1 MSIYGGT
8 LSEGTKKTYMSN
20 LKKINNKVEPTDI
33 KFLKKTDIVLE
44 KIKEIVNPNTRRTY
58 YISVVT
64 ALKDQPKY
72 KKEYDLYHAEM
83 MNINKELNTDS
94 FKSEKTKEKHTKV
107 DMGDLHK
114 RQEYLNE
121 VITEIGKK
129 RKITDEQYI
138 KLHDL
143 VIVSLY
149 MLIAPRRVLDYSCMV
164 VEKTTDNKELNYY
177 NDGKFY
183 FNNYKTKGA
192 FNQQIIEVPKN
203 LQDILKIWLK
213 FKRGEDKHLLI
224 TVSSQPPKANKP
236 YSPADLSKYIK
247 VAFDNPSMG
256 ISVLRGEYLKDKY
269 GTLTNELQKDAVAMA
284 TSIGTINGTYI
295 KD

>member
-20 LKKINNKVEPTDI
+20 LKKLNNKVDPTDI
-33 KFLKKTDIVLE
+33 KFLKKTDIVME
-44 KIKEIVNPNTRRTY
+44 KIKEIVNPNTRRSS
-58 YISVVT
+58 YIAVVT

-72 KKEYDLYHAEM
+72 KKEYDIYHAEM

-107 DMGDLHK
+107 DMVDLHK
-114 RQEYLNE
+114 RQDYLNE
-121 VITEIGKK
+121 VITQIGKK
-129 RKITDEQYI
+129 RKITDEQYN

-149 MLIAPRRVLDYSCMV
+149 MLIAPRRVLDYSCMI
-164 VEKTTDNKELNYY
+164 VEKPTDNKEFNYY

-183 FNNYKTKGA
+183 FNNYKTKGTY
-192 FNQQIIEVPKN
+192 NQQITDVPKN
-203 LQDILKIWLK
+203 LQDILKVWLK
-213 FKRGEDKHLLI
+213 FKRGEDTHLLL
-224 TVSSQPPKANKP
+224 TLSSQPPKANKP
-236 YSPADLSKYIK
+236 YSPSGLSSYIK
-247 VAFDNPSMG
+247 IAFDNPSMG

-269 GTLTNELQKDAVAMA
+269 GTITKEMKEDIKNMGTSMTVA
-284 TSIGTINGTYI
+284 TETYI
-295 KD
+295 KE

>member
-1 MSIYGGT
+1 MNIYGGT
-8 LSEGTKKTYMSN
+8 LAEGTKKTYMSN
-20 LKKINNKVEPTDI
+20 LKKLNNKVDPTDI

-72 KKEYDLYHAEM
+72 KKEYDIYHAEM

-94 FKSEKTKEKHTKV
+94 FKSEKTKEKHIKV
-107 DMGDLHK
+107 DMVVLHK
-114 RQEYLNE
+114 RQDYLNE
-121 VITEIGKK
+121 VITQIGKK
-129 RKITDEQYI
+129 RKITDEQYN

-164 VEKTTDNKELNYY
+164 VEKPTDNKELNYY

-183 FNNYKTKGA
+183 FNNYKTKGSY
-192 FNQQIIEVPKN
+192 NQQMVEVPKN
-203 LQDILKIWLK
+203 LQDILKVWLK
-213 FKRGEDKHLLI
+213 LKRGEDNHLLL
-224 TVSSQPPKANKP
+224 TLSSQPLKANKP
-236 YSPADLSKYIK
+236 YSPSDLSKYIK

-269 GTLTNELQKDAVAMA
+269 GTITKEMKEDIKNMGTSMTVA
-284 TSIGTINGTYI
+284 TETYI
-295 KD
+295 KE

>member
-1 MSIYGGT
+1 MSIYGVL
-8 LSEGTKKTYMSN
+8 LSDGTKKTYTAQ
-20 LKKINNKVEPTDI
+20 LKKLNNKVEPTDI
-33 KFLKKTDIVLE
+33 KFLKKTDIILA
-44 KIKEIVNPNTRRTY
+44 KIKEVINPNTRRSC
-58 YISVVT
+58 YIAVVT

-72 KKEYDLYHAEM
+72 KKEYDIYHAEM

-107 DMGDLHK
+107 DMGDLNK
-114 RQEYLNE
+114 RQEYLNA

-129 RKITDEQYI
+129 RKITDEQYT

-164 VEKTTDNKELNYY
+164 VEKPTEKELNYY

-192 FNQQIIEVPKN
+192 FNQQIVEVPKN
-203 LQDILKIWLK
+203 LQDILKVWLK
-213 FKRGEDKHLLI
+213 FKRGDNHLL
-224 TVSSQPPKANKP
+224 TTLSSQPLKANKP
-236 YSPADLSKYIK
+236 YSPPDLSRYIK
-247 VAFDNPSMG
+247 TAFDNPSMG
-256 ISVLRGEYLKDKY
+256 ISVLRGEYLKNKY
-269 GTLTNELQKDAVAMA
+269 GTLTKDLQNDATAMG
-284 TSIGTINGTYI
+284 TSVGVINGTYM
-295 KD
+295 KE

>member
-8 LSEGTKKTYMSN
+8 LSEGTKKTYIAQ
-20 LKKINNKVEPTDI
+20 LKKLNNKVEPTDI
-33 KFLKKTDIVLE
+33 KFLKKTDIILA
-44 KIKEIVNPNTRRTY
+44 KIKEIVNPNTRRSS
-58 YISVVT
+58 YIAVVT

-94 FKSEKTKEKHTKV
+94 FKSDKTKEKHTKV
-107 DMGDLHK
+107 DIGDLNK

-129 RKITDEQYI
+129 RKITDEQYT

-164 VEKTTDNKELNYY
+164 VDKPTENKEFNYY

-183 FNNYKTKGA
+183 FNNYKTKGTY
-192 FNQQIIEVPKN
+192 NQQIVEIPKN
-203 LQDILKIWLK
+203 LQDILKVWLK
-213 FKRGEDKHLLI
+213 FKRGEDNHLLTTI
-224 TVSSQPPKANKP
+224 SSQPPKANKP
-236 YSPADLSKYIK
+236 YSPSFLSKYIK
-247 VAFDNPSMG
+247 EAFDNASMG

-269 GTLTNELQKDAVAMA
+269 GIITKEMKEDIRNMGTSMTVA
-284 TSIGTINGTYI
+284 TETYI